1 MDPSRFDAVSR
12 LFAQRRLS
20 RRQAMQHGAGAIA
33 AGTLATTGIARA
45 TAHDATPSASPVAE
59 SDDAKFLFVQIFG
72 AGSLEPKADAS
83 GLLTLTADHL
93 AGQTVYFS
101 DRPERIVGLVSTER
115 FLGAGSTSAGSAA
128 TPESGLGFTPA
139 NPPNAALVFANPDD
153 ATDPG
158 AVVVVELIDPTYD
171 PATGLATYDVKVL
184 ADDTA
189 VDLTLEQQP
198 LSAADA
204 PRQFQAAS
212 LFIDDCPNGSIYCIT
227 PETINPNN
235 NPPETPSQQI
245 GMNVDI
251 GFCYDW
257 AGACCWPCGGPGSVA
272 YTQTCN
278 STFPECNNN
287 CTVSVQETWVC
298 NF

>member
-12 LFAQRRLS
+12 FLAQRRLS
-20 RRQAMQHGAGAIA
+20 RREAMQQGIGALA
-33 AGTLATTGIARA
+33 AGTLATAGIAQTA
-45 TAHDATPSASPVAE
+45 AHDATPSPE
-59 SDDAKFLFVQIFG
+59 SDTTHFLFVQTFG
-72 AGSLEPKADAS
+72 AGSLAPKDGEP

-115 FLGAGSTSAGSAA
+115 FLGAGARSDSGSA

-139 NPPNAALVFANPDD
+139 NPPNAALVVASAGD
-153 ATDPG
+153 ASHPE

-171 PATGLATYDVKVL
+171 PASGLATYDVKVL
-184 ADDTA
+184 ADETA

-198 LSAADA
+198 LSAAEA
-204 PRQFQAAS
+204 PRHFEAAS

-227 PETINPNN
+227 PESFNPNN
-235 NPPETPSQQI
+235 NPPDTPSQQL
-245 GMNVDI
+245 GLNVDI

-257 AGACCWPCGGPGSVA
+257 AGACCWPCGGPSSVA
-272 YTQTCN
+272 YTDTCN
-278 STFPECNNN
+278 STFTECQNN
-287 CTVSVQETWVC
+287 CTVSVQETWAC
-298 NF
+298 DF

>member
-20 RRQAMQHGAGAIA
+20 RRQALQQGAGALA
-33 AGTLATTGIARA
+33 AGTFATAGIAQTA
-45 TAHDATPSASPVAE
+45 AHDATPVAE
-59 SDDAKFLFVQIFG
+59 SGNTHFLFVQTFG
-72 AGSLEPKADAS
+72 AGSLAPKAGDL

-115 FLGAGSTSAGSAA
+115 FLGAGAKNVDSPA

-139 NPPNAALVFANPDD
+139 NPPNAALVFASANDPS
-153 ATDPG
+153 DPG
-158 AVVVVELIDPTYD
+158 AVIVVELIDPTYD
-171 PATGLATYDVKVL
+171 PATGLATYDIKVL
-184 ADDTA
+184 ADETA

-204 PRQFQAAS
+204 PRQFEAAS
-212 LFIDDCPNGSIYCIT
+212 LFIDDCPNGSVYCIT
-227 PETINPNN
+227 PETIDPNN
-235 NPPETPSQQI
+235 NPPETPSQQL
-245 GMNVDI
+245 GLNVDI

-257 AGACCWPCGGPGSVA
+257 AGACCWPCGGPSSVA
-272 YTQTCN
+272 YTDTCN
-278 STFPECNNN
+278 STFPACNNN

-298 NF
+298 NE